1 MIVECSNCHAKYNVD
16 EGKIPDTGIR
26 VKCHKCQTIIFIQKE
41 VAAYQPVQTEVPV
54 PEPTTP
60 ESAAP
65 LAAASEAS
73 GEPSDQVPPAESTP
87 SLPAQPEEPSVP
99 QEPEAPPPEPEAAPA
114 PEAPPPGPGVA
125 PTEPEV
131 PAPQEPEVPIPEPSV
146 PPAPEV
152 PTPEPEVAPTEP
164 EVPAPQERLEQA
176 APLDVVMPSE
186 HIIASPT
193 GSLPTAPL
201 ETEMSDEDKKW
212 NERARRLAKALASDL
227 VLYNQGKVEEGLREG
242 TLAQLLGSEI
252 RRSWEY
258 YCQQIPKHIV
268 EGTDYFKD
276 QLNKIVGKGKEI
288 FK

>member
-16 EGKIPDTGIR
+16 EGKIPNTGIR

-41 VAAYQPVQTEVPV
+41 VPASQPVQAEVPV

-60 ESAAP
+60 EPAAP
-65 LAAASEAS
+65 LAPASEAS
-73 GEPSDQVPPAESTP
+73 VEPSDQVPPAESTP

-99 QEPEAPPPEPEAAPA
+99 QEPE
-114 PEAPPPGPGVA
+114 V
-125 PTEPEV
+125 PT
-131 PAPQEPEVPIPEPSV
+131 PEPSV

-186 HIIASPT
+186 PLTASPT
-193 GSLPTAPL
+193 GPLPTAPL
-201 ETEMSDEDKKW
+201 ETEMSDKDKKW

-227 VLYNQGKVEEGLREG
+227 ILYNQGRVEEGLREG

>member
-41 VAAYQPVQTEVPV
+41 VPASRPVQTEVPV

-60 ESAAP
+60 EPASP
-65 LAAASEAS
+65 LAAPSEAS
-73 GEPSDQVPPAESTP
+73 VEPSDQVPAAESTS
-87 SLPAQPEEPSVP
+87 SLPTQPEEPPVP
-99 QEPEAPPPEPEAAPA
+99 QEPEAPTPEPP
-114 PEAPPPGPGVA
+114 
-125 PTEPEV
+125 
-131 PAPQEPEVPIPEPSV
+131 V

-164 EVPAPQERLEQA
+164 EVPVPQERLEQA
-176 APLDVVMPSE
+176 APLDVVMPTE
-186 HIIASPT
+186 PVIASPT
-193 GSLPTAPL
+193 GPLPTAPL
-201 ETEMSDEDKKW
+201 ETKMSDEDKKW